1 MFQWFQRNLGIR
13 EQNACSATG
22 TRGNCVQEWLPLQ
35 FLWKARDQARCI
47 LRRKDYNKPE
57 FHWPYKF
64 HCKKY
69 QNINKHLIINF
80 SLLKDQERQ
89 PALWP
94 SLLKGTSILVPL
106 KFFPLLS
113 AEGKIK
119 NKSALFVS
127 KHFLRKS
134 PFLQINAFFFQR
146 TVRDSRNCARRSDTT
161 ETRVDI
167 HQPLIHLRLFPNTEV
182 TCP

>member
-89 PALWP
+89 PVAKSAKGHLHIGSPKVPP
-94 SLLKGTSILVPL
+94 SFYLLKE
-106 KFFPLLS
+106 K
-113 AEGKIK
+113 
-119 NKSALFVS
+119 
-127 KHFLRKS
+127 
-134 PFLQINAFFFQR
+134 
-146 TVRDSRNCARRSDTT
+146 
-161 ETRVDI
+161 
-167 HQPLIHLRLFPNTEV
+167 
-182 TCP
+182 